1 MSGFLDSGHFTLSQ
15 TLHLFLAIW
24 CPFVFLLYLSSV
36 FSFFLSFFFQFVLFY
51 FYFIFMHPFDHYL
64 FRQSVC
70 CCSFLLFFLNTFS
83 FCVFIAD
90 LHLLLQK
97 KKSILLHLFY
107 CDPLCCFMPI
117 YSFPAS
123 CFFPLLRFFFCFVF
137 SCSHFITCIYQ
148 SYFII
153 FGNFVINVII

>member
-1 MSGFLDSGHFTLSQ
+1 MSGCLDSGHFTLSQ

-24 CPFVFLLYLSSV
+24 CPFVFLLYLSSG
-36 FSFFLSFFFQFVLFY
+36 FSFFSFFQFVLFY

-97 KKSILLHLFY
+97 KNQFYCIFSIVTLFVVLCPFIAFLHLV
-107 CDPLCCFMPI
+107 
-117 YSFPAS
+117 SFL
-123 CFFPLLRFFFCFVF
+123 FFVF
-137 SCSHFITCIYQ
+137 SFVLYSVAVILLLVFIRAILLYLVTL
-148 SYFII
+148 
-153 FGNFVINVII
+153 